1 MSKSLENLPE
11 RRPSSDEVDPSASTE
26 PPRCCKKGRRSTGAF
41 PENVFLGGAAL
52 GEHFS
57 GVFRGHE
64 KGRPVRRPV
73 RCGLWQRLVGHV
85 HRDAGDGADGLAG
98 RLLDGAVDDGN
109 QLDGLIGARLGG
121 NVLKQVARLALEHF
135 ANALHGGETHGL
147 DVAAAHARNVH
158 RRDVDALREFVDRHL
173 TIRHHSVETRNNR
186 HISSL
191 TRFRR

>member
-85 HRDAGDGADGLAG
+85 HGGAGDGADGLAG
-98 RLLDGAVDDGN
+98 RLLDGAVDDGV

-121 NVLKQVARLALEHF
+121 TYSNRSPGWHWSTSQMRSIVEKRTALM
-135 ANALHGGETHGL
+135 
-147 DVAAAHARNVH
+147 
-158 RRDVDALREFVDRHL
+158 
-173 TIRHHSVETRNNR
+173 
-186 HISSL
+186 
-191 TRFRR
+191 

>member
-85 HRDAGDGADGLAG
+85 HRDAGDGADGLAAGSSMG
-98 RLLDGAVDDGN
+98 RLMMGI

-121 NVLKQVARLALEHF
+121 NVLKQVARWHWSTSQSSSMVEKRTALMWPRRWREMF
-135 ANALHGGETHGL
+135 TGEMSM
-147 DVAAAHARNVH
+147 R
-158 RRDVDALREFVDRHL
+158 
-173 TIRHHSVETRNNR
+173 
-186 HISSL
+186 
-191 TRFRR
+191 